1 MKRFLL
7 LLVLIPPLLAAT
19 ESRAGNARRDDRT
32 KSNASKSAGPAAG
45 VKSNASKSAGPAAGV
60 KSDVSKSAGPAAGVK
75 SDASKSAG
83 PAAGV
88 KSDASKSA
96 GPAAATK
103 DTVQRVVVKADKAKL
118 VEKPGNQAK
127 TIATLPRFMPV
138 EALGR
143 SGEWTEVKTPDGKT
157 GYVSAASLTRNA
169 FISVG
174 TKFANMR
181 LGPSSKEQLLTKLP
195 EHWPL
200 RALEFKNDW
209 VSVADYEGDTGWI
222 HKSTLSTDN
231 YVIVKLKS
239 INLRKGPGL
248 THPLRFTAAQNV
260 CLKVLEEKDG
270 WLHVEAT
277 DQDKAWCSV
286 KIVWGY
292 LTED

>member
-19 ESRAGNARRDDRT
+19 ESRAGNAKRDDST
-32 KSNASKSAGPAAG
+32 KSNASKTAGPAAG
-45 VKSNASKSAGPAAGV
+45 MKSNASKT
-60 KSDVSKSAGPAAGVK
+60 
-75 SDASKSAG
+75 
-83 PAAGV
+83 
-88 KSDASKSA
+88 A

-103 DTVQRVVVKADKAKL
+103 DTVETVVVKSDKAKL
-118 VEKPGNQAK
+118 VEKPGNQPK

-143 SGEWTEVKTPDGKT
+143 SGEWTQVKTPDGKT
-157 GYVSAASLTRNA
+157 GYVSAASLTQNA

-174 TKFANMR
+174 AKFANMR
-181 LGPSSKEQLLTKLP
+181 LGPGSKEQLLSKLP

-200 RALEFKNDW
+200 RVLEFKNDW
-209 VSVADYEGDTGWI
+209 VSVADCEGDTGWI

-231 YVIVKLKS
+231 YVIVRLKS
-239 INLRKGPGL
+239 INLRKGPGV

-270 WLHVEAT
+270 WLHVEAN

-292 LTED
+292 LIED